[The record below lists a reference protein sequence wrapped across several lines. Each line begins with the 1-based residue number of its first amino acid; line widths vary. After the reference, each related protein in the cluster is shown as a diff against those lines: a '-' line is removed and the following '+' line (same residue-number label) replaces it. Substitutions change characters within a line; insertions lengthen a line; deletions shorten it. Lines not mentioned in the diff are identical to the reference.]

1 MTGLDQILGCM
12 YINGD
17 NLRARAT
24 EEENR
29 IRYSNP
35 QRNKTATQTPPMML
49 YYLIQVKIFKN
60 NNKNLIQVRY

>member
-17 NLRARAT
+17 NLRSRAT

-35 QRNKTATQTPPMML
+35 QRNKTATQTPPMM
-49 YYLIQVKIFKN
+49 IPKII
-60 NNKNLIQVRY
+60 LS